1 MVAYAWGL
9 GIDSTQSG
17 SRKVAFAFQEEQ
29 RRLKEII
36 NGTKKLDDCIIAI
49 IIPWRLGI
57 DRLYLGYKNWWLK
70 LITLGGCG
78 IWSLYDFIMIVLNKM
93 PDGEGQPLAK

>member
-1 MVAYAWGL
+1 MEQKSWTTALLLSLFL
-9 GIDSTQSG
+9 GG
-17 SRKVAFAFQEEQ
+17 
-29 RRLKEII
+29 
-36 NGTKKLDDCIIAI
+36 
-49 IIPWRLGI
+49 LGI